1 MPITPF
7 HFGPGLL
14 FKAYAPARIS
24 WLTFALANML
34 IDLEPVVW
42 FLLTGDPAHRHLHSY
57 LGAAA
62 VAAVSIWPGRV
73 LAEYWLHWWNRQLN
87 PAQARWL
94 GTSTQVPL
102 SAAIAGA
109 VLGSFSHIL
118 LDSFMHADM
127 LPFWPWAAGNGL
139 LYQVSVDHLHLLC
152 AGAGLW
158 GALRLGLS
166 GGLSLPDSALGCA
179 LRSTGR
185 LIDRIAL
192 GSVLLLAI
200 ILAVTLYQSTPV
212 MERASFDATV
222 WRQTPAKQFRDN
234 PRVPMASAAL
244 RQLHAQRPSRSEA
257 IALLGPPDASDRPA
271 QVSYHLGF
279 LNWLSMDPDTLDI
292 EYSSDGRFV
301 QARIVRH

>member
-14 FKAYAPARIS
+14 FKAYAPARVS
-24 WLTFALANML
+24 WLAFALANIL
-34 IDLEPVVW
+34 IDLEPIIY
-42 FLLTGDPAHRHLHSY
+42 FLFTGDPAHRHLHSY
-57 LGAAA
+57 IGATA
-62 VAAVSIWPGRV
+62 VAAVSVFPGRL
-73 LAEYWLHWWNRQLN
+73 LAECWLRWWNRHLN

-94 GTSTQVPL
+94 GTSTRVPL

-127 LPFWPWAAGNGL
+127 LPSWPWAAGNGL

-158 GALRLGLS
+158 GALRLGLR
-166 GGLSLPDSALGCA
+166 GWLSLPDSALGRT
-179 LRSTGR
+179 LRSAGR
-185 LIDRIAL
+185 LIDQTAL
-192 GSVLLLAI
+192 ASVLFLGI
-200 ILAVTLYQSTPV
+200 ILAVALYQSTPV
-212 MERASFDATV
+212 MDRAAFDATV
-222 WRQTPAKQFRDN
+222 WRQTPAKMFYGN

-244 RQLHAQRPSRSEA
+244 RQLDAQRPSRSDA
-257 IALLGPPDASDRPA
+257 IALLGPPDAGDRPA

-279 LNWLSMDPDTLDI
+279 LHWLSMDPDTLDI
-292 EYSSDGRFV
+292 EYSADGRFV
-301 QARIVRH
+301 EARIVRH

>member
-24 WLTFALANML
+24 WLAFALANML
-34 IDLEPVVW
+34 IDLEPVVL

-73 LAEYWLHWWNRQLN
+73 LAEYWLRWWNRQLN

-94 GTSTQVPL
+94 GTSPRVAL
-102 SAAIAGA
+102 SAAVAGA
-109 VLGSFSHIL
+109 ALGSFSHVL

-127 LPFWPWAAGNGL
+127 LPLRPWSAGNGL
-139 LYQVSVDHLHLLC
+139 LYQISVDHLHLLC
-152 AGAGLW
+152 VAAGLW
-158 GALRLGLS
+158 GALRLGLR
-166 GGLSLPDSALGCA
+166 GWLSLPDSALGRK
-179 LRSTGR
+179 LRSAGR
-185 LIDRIAL
+185 LIEQTAL

-200 ILAVTLYQSTPV
+200 ILAMAHYEPTPV
-212 MERASFDATV
+212 TDRAAFDAAA

-244 RQLHAQRPSRSEA
+244 RQLRAQRPSRSDA
-257 IALLGPPDASDRPA
+257 IALLGPPDAGDRPVQA
-271 QVSYHLGF
+271 SYHLGF

-292 EYSSDGRFV
+292 NFSPDGRFV
-301 QARIVRH
+301 EARIVRH